1 MNVSRNRG
9 LLVLGIYLVVI
20 GVIQLFGISLGQLS
34 FIIPLLALIAGILL
48 IIGK

>member
-1 MNVSRNRG
+1 MNISRNRG

-20 GVIQLFGISLGQLS
+20 GLIQLFGIRLGQLS
-34 FIIPLLALIAGILL
+34 FIVPVLAVVAGILL